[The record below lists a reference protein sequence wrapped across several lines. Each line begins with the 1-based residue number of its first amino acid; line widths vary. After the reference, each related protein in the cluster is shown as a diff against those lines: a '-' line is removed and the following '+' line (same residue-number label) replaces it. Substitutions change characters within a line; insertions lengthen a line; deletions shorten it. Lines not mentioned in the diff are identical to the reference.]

1 LVSDNSSSLLKK
13 RPKVLNVGLE
23 IFYEALRLQK
33 VECVHVSLVAPPK
46 LEKRLSDALD
56 RLL

>member
-1 LVSDNSSSLLKK
+1 MSLLSKK
-13 RPKVLNVGLE
+13 PKVINVGLE
-23 IFYEALRLQK
+23 VFYEALLAQG
-33 VECVHVSLVAPPK
+33 VECVHVSLAAPPK